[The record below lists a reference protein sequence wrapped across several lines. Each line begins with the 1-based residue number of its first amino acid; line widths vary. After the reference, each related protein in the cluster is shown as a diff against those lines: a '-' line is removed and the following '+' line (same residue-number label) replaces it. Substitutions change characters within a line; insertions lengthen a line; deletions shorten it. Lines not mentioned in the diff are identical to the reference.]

1 MERKSQC
8 KTLFFL
14 TYQSLG
20 FLFGDISLS
29 PLYVY
34 QSIFSGRLKHVQNE
48 DAIFG
53 SFSLIFWTLSL
64 ISLLKYAVFMLSA
77 DDNGEGGT
85 VALYSHLCR
94 NAKFCLL
101 PNHQASDEELSTY
114 RKPGY
119 SNRNIPPSSLKR
131 FIEKHKNTK
140 IVLLIFVLL
149 GACMIICVGALMPA
163 ISVLSSV
170 EGLKI
175 EAKIKNN
182 SMVPLISCVLLVGLF
197 VLQHR
202 GSHTVAFM
210 FPPIII
216 LWLLSIFM
224 IGIYNVIKWNPRIY
238 QAFSPYYI
246 YKFFCV
252 TGKDGWINLGGV
264 FLCVTGTEAM
274 FTDLGYYKQVPVRV
288 AFSCVVYPCLI
299 LQYMGQAAFLSKN
312 LSAVPISFYAS
323 IPGQLM

>member
-1 MERKSQC
+1 VERKSQC

-34 QSIFSGRLKHVQNE
+34 QTIFSGRLKHVQNE

-53 SFSLIFWTLSL
+53 AFSLIFWTLSL

-77 DDNGEGGT
+77 DDNGEGKDYYSVSFDPPSPPLSKIFPLIRRIKCSSAKHSTCAGGT

-149 GACMIICVGALMPA
+149 GACMVICVGALMPA
-163 ISVLSSV
+163 ISGKATSFSLH
-170 EGLKI
+170 K
-175 EAKIKNN
+175 
-182 SMVPLISCVLLVGLF
+182 LVSF
-197 VLQHR
+197 V
-202 GSHTVAFM
+202 
-210 FPPIII
+210 
-216 LWLLSIFM
+216 W
-224 IGIYNVIKWNPRIY
+224 
-238 QAFSPYYI
+238 
-246 YKFFCV
+246 
-252 TGKDGWINLGGV
+252 
-264 FLCVTGTEAM
+264 
-274 FTDLGYYKQVPVRV
+274 
-288 AFSCVVYPCLI
+288 
-299 LQYMGQAAFLSKN
+299 
-312 LSAVPISFYAS
+312 
-323 IPGQLM
+323 